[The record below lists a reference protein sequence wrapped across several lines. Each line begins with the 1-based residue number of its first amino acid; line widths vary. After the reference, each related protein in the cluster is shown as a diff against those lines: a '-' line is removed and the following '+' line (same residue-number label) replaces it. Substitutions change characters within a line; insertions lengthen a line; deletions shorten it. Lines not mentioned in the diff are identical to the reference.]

1 MQQLLSRVRER
12 SDPRPKGVAGEGL
25 GMKFERRIL
34 EATPKRFTKV
44 AKVVGQIMQDADGD
58 IFEIEIVSAIKYLV
72 SIDAL
77 ESAGNIDNIRSS
89 EIRRL
94 IEPRDL
100 ESVSAKAKEALAE
113 DSRSFQTPCFVL
125 DTARLRQNLETAK
138 RVREEAGC
146 KILLATKAF
155 AMPAAFPLM
164 RDYLDGTTASGEQE
178 AIMGHAEFGKEVH
191 VYSPA
196 YTEDEV
202 RRLTE
207 VAQHIYFNSA
217 EQLARFGDIARDA
230 GCHVGL
236 RVNPGYS
243 NATLG
248 GDLYNPTAPT
258 SRFGE
263 VPEKLA
269 QVDWSGVDIFHV
281 HALCES
287 LHEGS
292 VGLIEY
298 VSEHFAAYIGQVKA
312 VNFGGGH
319 FLNKPGYN
327 VDKLIAAIKA
337 FKARFGVEVIL
348 EPGAGLVV
356 NTGELYA
363 TVLALHWNAMDLAIL
378 DASAS
383 THMPDVLEVPYR
395 PDVIGAGQ
403 PGEHPH
409 TYRFGGKTCMTGDII
424 GDYSF
429 EKPLQPGDEIIFTD
443 QMHYA
448 FVKTNTFNGTPLANL
463 AIRWEDGRVEMISDF
478 GYEEFR
484 RRLGR

>member
-1 MQQLLSRVRER
+1 M
-12 SDPRPKGVAGEGL
+12 
-25 GMKFERRIL
+25 
-34 EATPKRFTKV
+34 TPPPLPDH
-44 AKVVGQIMQDADGD
+44 I
-58 IFEIEIVSAIKYLV
+58 
-72 SIDAL
+72 
-77 ESAGNIDNIRSS
+77 
-89 EIRRL
+89 
-94 IEPRDL
+94 P
-100 ESVSAKAKEALAE
+100 
-113 DSRSFQTPCFVL
+113 TPCFVL
-125 DTARLRQNLETAK
+125 DVARLRKNLETAQ
-138 RVREEAGC
+138 RVREEADC

-155 AMPAAFPLM
+155 SLPAAFPM
-164 RDYLDGTTASGEQE
+164 MTDYLDGTTASGEHE
-178 AIMGHAEFGKEVH
+178 AIMGAESFGKEVH

-207 VAQHIYFNSA
+207 VAQHIYFNSN
-217 EQLARFGDIARDA
+217 EQLKRFGDIARDA
-230 GCHVGL
+230 GAKVGL

-248 GDLYNPTAPT
+248 GDLYNPCAPG

-263 VPEKLA
+263 VASKLDE
-269 QVDWSGVDIFHV
+269 VDWSGVDIFHV

-292 VGLIEY
+292 VGLIQHVAETFGQY
-298 VSEHFAAYIGQVKA
+298 IEQVSA

-319 FLNKPGYN
+319 FLNKEGYD
-327 VDKLIAAIKA
+327 VSQLINAVKA

-363 TVLALHWNAMDLAIL
+363 SVLALHWNEMDLAIL

-395 PDVIGAGQ
+395 PDIIGAGQ
-403 PGEHPH
+403 PGQKAH
-409 TYRFGGKTCMTGDII
+409 TYRLGGKTCMTGDVI

-429 EKPLQPGDEIIFTD
+429 EAPLKPGDTLIFTD
-443 QMHYA
+443 QMHYS

-463 AIRWEDGRVEMISDF
+463 AVRWEDGIVETLSDF

-484 RRLGR
+484 HRLGR

>member
-1 MQQLLSRVRER
+1 
-12 SDPRPKGVAGEGL
+12 
-25 GMKFERRIL
+25 MK
-34 EATPKRFTKV
+34 T
-44 AKVVGQIMQDADGD
+44 
-58 IFEIEIVSAIKYLV
+58 EI
-72 SIDAL
+72 
-77 ESAGNIDNIRSS
+77 
-89 EIRRL
+89 
-94 IEPRDL
+94 
-100 ESVSAKAKEALAE
+100 
-113 DSRSFQTPCFVL
+113 QTPCFVL
-125 DTARLRQNLETAK
+125 DTARLRKNLETAK

-146 KILLATKAF
+146 KVLLATKAF

-164 RDYLDGTTASGEQE
+164 RDYLDGTTASGEHE

-202 RRLTE
+202 RRLTK

-217 EQLARFGDIARDA
+217 EQLARFAHIAREA
-230 GCHVGL
+230 GCKVGL

-248 GDLYNPTAPT
+248 GDLYNPCAPG

-263 VPEKLA
+263 VPALLDS
-269 QVDWSGVDIFHV
+269 VDWSGVDIFHV

-292 VGLIEY
+292 VGLIEF
-298 VSEHFAAYIGQVKA
+298 VAEHFGKYIEQVSA

-319 FLNKPGYN
+319 FLNKPGY
-327 VDKLIAAIKA
+327 DIGKLVAAIKA
-337 FKARFGVEVIL
+337 FKARFKVEVVL

-356 NTGELYA
+356 NTGELHA
-363 TVLALHWNAMDLAIL
+363 TVLALHHNDIHLAIL

-395 PDVIGAGQ
+395 PDITGSGMA
-403 PGEHPH
+403 GEHAH
-409 TYRFGGKTCMTGDII
+409 TYRLGGKTCMTGDVI

-429 EKPLQPGDEIIFTD
+429 PAPLKPGDRLIFTD
-443 QMHYA
+443 QMHYS

-463 AIRWEDGRVEMISDF
+463 AVRWEDGRVEMLSDF
-478 GYEEFR
+478 GYDEFR

>member
-1 MQQLLSRVRER
+1 M
-12 SDPRPKGVAGEGL
+12 
-25 GMKFERRIL
+25 
-34 EATPKRFTKV
+34 T
-44 AKVVGQIMQDADGD
+44 
-58 IFEIEIVSAIKYLV
+58 AIPLPEH
-72 SIDAL
+72 I
-77 ESAGNIDNIRSS
+77 
-89 EIRRL
+89 
-94 IEPRDL
+94 P
-100 ESVSAKAKEALAE
+100 
-113 DSRSFQTPCFVL
+113 TPCFVL
-125 DTARLRQNLETAK
+125 DVARLRTNLETAR
-138 RVREEAGC
+138 RVREEADC
-146 KILLATKAF
+146 KVLLATKAF
-155 AMPAAFPLM
+155 AMPAVFPMM
-164 RDYLDGTTASGEQE
+164 RDYLDGTTASGEHE
-178 AIMGHAEFGKEVH
+178 AIMGHEEFGKEVH

-202 RRLTE
+202 RRLTK

-217 EQLARFGDIARDA
+217 EQLVRFGAIARDA
-230 GCHVGL
+230 GCKVGL

-248 GDLYNPTAPT
+248 GDLYNPTAPG

-263 VPEKLA
+263 VPGMLDS
-269 QVDWSGVDIFHV
+269 VDWSGVDIFHV

-292 VGLIEY
+292 VGLIEFVAENFGKY
-298 VSEHFAAYIGQVKA
+298 IEQVSA

-319 FLNKPGYN
+319 FLNKPGYD
-327 VDKLIAAIKA
+327 VDALIAAIKT
-337 FKARFGVEVIL
+337 FKARFDVEVVL

-363 TVLALHWNAMDLAIL
+363 MVLALHKNELDLAIL

-395 PDVIGAGQ
+395 PDIIGAGEA
-403 PGEHPH
+403 GKLAH
-409 TYRFGGKTCMTGDII
+409 TYRLGGKTCMTGDVI

-429 EKPLQPGDEIIFTD
+429 PEPLVPGQQLIFTD
-443 QMHYA
+443 QMHYS

-463 AIRWEDGRVEMISDF
+463 AVRWEDGVIEPISNF

>member
-1 MQQLLSRVRER
+1 MNAASFPE
-12 SDPRPKGVAGEGL
+12 
-25 GMKFERRIL
+25 
-34 EATPKRFTKV
+34 
-44 AKVVGQIMQDADGD
+44 
-58 IFEIEIVSAIKYLV
+58 
-72 SIDAL
+72 SI
-77 ESAGNIDNIRSS
+77 
-89 EIRRL
+89 
-94 IEPRDL
+94 P
-100 ESVSAKAKEALAE
+100 
-113 DSRSFQTPCFVL
+113 TPCFVL
-125 DTARLRQNLETAK
+125 DIARLRTNLETAA

-146 KILLATKAF
+146 KVLLATKAF
-155 AMPAAFPLM
+155 AMPAVFPMM
-164 RDYLDGTTASGEQE
+164 RDYLDGTTASGEHE
-178 AIMGHAEFGKEVH
+178 AIMGHKEFGKEVH

-217 EQLARFGDIARDA
+217 EQLSRFGAIARNA
-230 GCHVGL
+230 GCQVGL

-248 GDLYNPTAPT
+248 GDLYNPTAAG

-263 VPEKLA
+263 VPAMLDS
-269 QVDWSGVDIFHV
+269 VDWSGVDIFHV

-287 LHEGS
+287 LEEGS
-292 VGLIEY
+292 VGLIEFVAGNFGNY
-298 VSEHFAAYIGQVKA
+298 IEQVSS

-319 FLNKPGYN
+319 FLNKPGYD
-327 VDKLIAAIKA
+327 VDALIAAIRA
-337 FKARFGVEVIL
+337 FKARFDVEVLL

-356 NTGELYA
+356 NTGELHA
-363 TVLALHWNAMDLAIL
+363 TVLALHRNGIDLAIL

-395 PDVIGAGQ
+395 PDIVGAGD
-403 PGEHPH
+403 PGELAH
-409 TYRFGGKTCMTGDII
+409 TYRLGGKTCMTGDVL

-429 EKPLQPGDEIIFTD
+429 PEPLVPGQQLIFTD
-443 QMHYA
+443 QMHYS

-463 AIRWEDGRVEMISDF
+463 AVRWEDGTVEPISNF

>member
-1 MQQLLSRVRER
+1 MTIALPENIPTPVFVLDVARLRTNLETVQRVRE
-12 SDPRPKGVAGEGL
+12 
-25 GMKFERRIL
+25 
-34 EATPKRFTKV
+34 T
-44 AKVVGQIMQDADGD
+44 
-58 IFEIEIVSAIKYLV
+58 
-72 SIDAL
+72 
-77 ESAGNIDNIRSS
+77 
-89 EIRRL
+89 
-94 IEPRDL
+94 
-100 ESVSAKAKEALAE
+100 
-113 DSRSFQTPCFVL
+113 
-125 DTARLRQNLETAK
+125 
-138 RVREEAGC
+138 AGC

-155 AMPAAFPLM
+155 AMPAVFPMM
-164 RDYLDGTTASGEQE
+164 RDYLDGTTASGEHE
-178 AIMGHAEFGKEVH
+178 AIMGHEEFGKEVH

-217 EQLARFGDIARDA
+217 EQLSRFGAIARDA
-230 GCHVGL
+230 SCKVGL

-248 GDLYNPTAPT
+248 GDLYNPTAPG

-263 VPEKLA
+263 VPGMLDS
-269 QVDWSGVDIFHV
+269 VDWSGVDIFHV
-281 HALCES
+281 HTLCES

-292 VGLIEY
+292 VGLIEWVADNFGKY
-298 VSEHFAAYIGQVKA
+298 IQQVSA

-319 FLNKPGYN
+319 FLNKPGY
-327 VDKLIAAIKA
+327 DIDALIAAIKA
-337 FKARFGVEVIL
+337 FKEKFDVEVVL

-363 TVLALHWNAMDLAIL
+363 TVLALHRNEMDLAIL

-395 PDVIGAGQ
+395 PDIIGAGD
-403 PGEHPH
+403 PGELAH
-409 TYRFGGKTCMTGDII
+409 TYRLGGKTCMTGDVL

-429 EKPLQPGDEIIFTD
+429 AEPLVPGQQLIFTD
-443 QMHYA
+443 QMHYS

-463 AIRWEDGRVEMISDF
+463 AVRWEDGVIEPISNF